1 MNNKTAPGEDGITA
15 EIHKLTFNIFPKTIT
30 ALQNGCLRNGVFPKR
45 WKTAKIIPIMKPDAQ
60 NSKEVTKYRPIGLLN
75 MGGTILEKAMINRIN
90 HHIYSTEFL
99 NRNQY
104 GFNPQT
110 NTIDAIMAVNELFRK
125 DLEKGK
131 LQ

>member
-1 MNNKTAPGEDGITA
+1 
-15 EIHKLTFNIFPKTIT
+15 
-30 ALQNGCLRNGVFPKR
+30 
-45 WKTAKIIPIMKPDAQ
+45 
-60 NSKEVTKYRPIGLLN
+60 
-75 MGGTILEKAMINRIN
+75 MGGKILEKAMINRIN